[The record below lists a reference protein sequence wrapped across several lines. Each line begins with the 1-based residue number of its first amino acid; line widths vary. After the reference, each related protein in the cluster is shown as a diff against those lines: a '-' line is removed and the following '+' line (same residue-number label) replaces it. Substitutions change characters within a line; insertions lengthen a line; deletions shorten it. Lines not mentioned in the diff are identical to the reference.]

1 MADQNGKEEENWEYA
16 SEDGEDYSWEY
27 ETDEE
32 GAEAPPLP
40 ASDPPKKEV
49 TKEEPKPE
57 PKVERKP
64 VPTEEPKEAPK
75 IERRSR
81 ASVAAEREKEEKV
94 EEEEEDIPM
103 RKTDRNAILE
113 QMKRLQ
119 EGYNDLEVDIS
130 DISDLSESEEDEDDR
145 VRPTPNEKVEKEE
158 EDLSDLDLLDPF
170 GSEPVPVV
178 QKKPAPQNGHAKKD
192 PGEERK
198 HRKHRKK
205 SNKHESSFEKFRNL
219 EEKNGEDKDK
229 SFKSQKIHVRSKDP
243 SKIARQFEKVEKGK
257 PSSRNGPRPGV
268 KAPVK
273 APVVEVNKICK
284 VCNKEPYVV
293 ERLVAEKCWWH
304 KNCFRCKEC
313 NKLLSLDTYAS
324 HQGVIYCKPH
334 QRDLFKP
341 KAVSIDLTEEIAK
354 KNLDFASYDVDGDIV
369 QRHKKQERRMETIV
383 RENNPVE
390 LKGVIKS
397 KVDDSK
403 WEGLDKLDV
412 GSKFQ
417 MFENKAEDEKRTA
430 SDRYGIMEKLKRL
443 QAGEDVSDL
452 LAEIDDEMPSDGDG
466 EEEDPDEYGLTEVQ
480 KKAHRS
486 EKLFDADTKKEKLA
500 MQRKAELK
508 KLREKLMAGTRDSVL
523 DSFDELNHRKIKK
536 TEIDVRGTNAKKFMS
551 MFDQGEVPE
560 GMSAG
565 DKNILEKDAE
575 LAMMR
580 SRKRDERDFFKKM
593 EKGETKKEEI
603 KEPKLLIG
611 KLRDNWMDKDEEE
624 HREPKT
630 DPNLERMHAAKECKA
645 SAVLNKFKDM
655 EKRIAN
661 GEDLDDESQ
670 PVNVTKYSATK
681 EKQARNRPL
690 PRRFTPPRRLGDE
703 SGSEYSDSE
712 YSYSCS
718 DSESDDYSSDGYEN
732 GKDAEENEYLRNV
745 REAARAKQLRAKFE
759 EWEAQCG
766 EDGGYT
772 NLVDE
777 NGLPLETAS
786 KLKDRFENLAISE
799 PAPSLG
805 PPKRFQVKRFK
816 PKEAYE
822 YQKD

>member
-1 MADQNGKEEENWEYA
+1 MADPNGKEEDWEYA

-32 GAEAPPLP
+32 EAAKP
-40 ASDPPKKEV
+40 DTPKV
-49 TKEEPKPE
+49 TPKTETPKEEPKPVIKE
-57 PKVERKP
+57 
-64 VPTEEPKEAPK
+64 EAPEK
-75 IERRSR
+75 RSR
-81 ASVAAEREKEEKV
+81 TIVKEIEQDEPAPMEKS
-94 EEEEEDIPM
+94 
-103 RKTDRNAILE
+103 DRNAIME

-119 EGYNDLEVDIS
+119 EGYNDIEVDIS
-130 DISDLSESEEDEDDR
+130 DLSSSSESEEENEI
-145 VRPTPNEKVEKEE
+145 PKKQPKEKVDEE

-170 GSEPVPVV
+170 GSEPVPLV
-178 QKKPAPQNGHAKKD
+178 QKKPLTQNGNGRKHEEA
-192 PGEERK
+192 GEEKR

-219 EEKNGEDKDK
+219 EEKNNDKEEGFRSK
-229 SFKSQKIHVRSKDP
+229 KIHVRSKDP
-243 SKIARQFEKVEKGK
+243 SKIARQFEKGDKSKSV
-257 PSSRNGPRPGV
+257 SRNGQRGGGKV
-268 KAPVK
+268 PVK
-273 APVVEVNKICK
+273 PPVVEVNKICK
-284 VCNKEPYVV
+284 ICNKEPYLV
-293 ERLVAEKCWWH
+293 ERLVAEKSWWH

-313 NKLLSLDTYAS
+313 NKTLSLDSYAS

-341 KAVSIDLTEEIAK
+341 KAVVTDLTEEITK
-354 KNLDFASYDVDGDIV
+354 KNIDFAAYDVDGDIME
-369 QRHKKQERRMETIV
+369 RHKRQEKRMETIV

-390 LKGVIKS
+390 LTGVIKS

-403 WEGLDKLDV
+403 WDGLDKLDV
-412 GSKFQ
+412 GSKFM
-417 MFENKAEDEKRTA
+417 MFEKAGEKEELRAA

-466 EEEDPDEYGLTEVQ
+466 DEDEDPEEYGLTEVQ

-486 EKLFDADTKKEKLA
+486 EKLFDVDSKKEKLA

-536 TEIDVRGTNAKKFMS
+536 TQVDVRSANAKKFMD
-551 MFDQGEVPE
+551 MFNNGEVPE
-560 GMSAG
+560 GMSAS
-565 DKNILEKDAE
+565 DRTTLEKDTE

-580 SRKRDERDFFKKM
+580 TKKRGERDYFKKM
-593 EKGETKKEEI
+593 ENGELQKDEV

-611 KLRDNWMDKDEEE
+611 KLKDLNGGWMDKDEEE
-624 HREPKT
+624 HREPKN
-630 DPNLERMHAAKECKA
+630 DPSMERLHAAKECKA
-645 SAVLNKFKDM
+645 SSVLNKFKDM

-661 GEDLDDESQ
+661 GEDLDE
-670 PVNVTKYSATK
+670 
-681 EKQARNRPL
+681 EKPRARPQ
-690 PRRFTPPRRLGDE
+690 PRRFTPPRKLGED
-703 SGSEYSDSE
+703 SGTEGSDSD
-712 YSYSCS
+712 YSYDSYT
-718 DSESDDYSSDGYEN
+718 DSESDDYSSDNYQN
-732 GKDAEENEYLRNV
+732 GKDEVENEYLRNV

-759 EWEAQCG
+759 EWEAQVG

-786 KLKDRFENLAISE
+786 KLKDRFENLAVSE
-799 PAPSLG
+799 PSKPLG
-805 PPKRFQVKRFK
+805 PPKRYQVKRFK

-822 YQKD
+822 YQKN